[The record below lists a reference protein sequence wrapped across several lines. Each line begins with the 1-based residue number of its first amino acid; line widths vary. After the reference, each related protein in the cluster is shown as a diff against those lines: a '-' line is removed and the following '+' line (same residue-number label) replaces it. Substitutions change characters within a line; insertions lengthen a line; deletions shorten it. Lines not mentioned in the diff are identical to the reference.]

1 MNRKVKNLISIIAV
15 VVLFLALFMIADWF
29 VAQRNAQATGQPAKT
44 EASDEND
51 PAANTS
57 QPDAPEATDDPAAAE
72 DPVLQQANAIL
83 ASMTQEEKVY
93 QLFMVKPEQLTGVSP
108 VTQSGETSK
117 TAITAKPVGGII
129 YFADNLRA
137 RAQCTAMIQ
146 NLQSYSKLGL
156 FIGVDEEGGTVA
168 RLGNNSAMGTTRF
181 PAMGD
186 IGRTGDT
193 TQAYQVGMTIGTDLK
208 ALGFNLDFAPIAD
221 VNSNPDNPVI
231 GTRAFS
237 SDPTAASAMV
247 AACVNGFQD
256 SGILC
261 TLKHFPGHGDTAT
274 DSHVA
279 DAVTN
284 KTADEL
290 RACELLPFSAGI
302 QSGAPVVM
310 VGHIHTPAVTQED
323 LPATLSAEIIGGL
336 LRGELGFQGLVIT
349 DSLSMASITDHYT
362 PEDAAVKAMQAGADI
377 LLMPQDLDGAVT
389 GITRALQNGALS
401 EERLNESILRI
412 LEAKI
417 RYGIIAQ

>member
-1 MNRKVKNLISIIAV
+1 MNRKARNLIAIVSV
-15 VVLFLALFMIADWF
+15 VILFLILFVIADRYMER
-29 VAQRNAQATGQPAKT
+29 RNTQATSRPETT
-44 EASDEND
+44 EASGENGTEGETPQPESTTD
-51 PAANTS
+51 PAAT
-57 QPDAPEATDDPAAAE
+57 Q
-72 DPVLQQANAIL
+72 DPVIQQAENIL

-93 QLFMVKPEQLTGVSP
+93 QLFMVTPEQLTGVSL

-117 TAITAKPVGGII
+117 AAIAAKPVGGVI
-129 YFADNLRA
+129 YFAENLRA
-137 RAQCTAMIQ
+137 RAQCTTMIQ

-168 RLGNNSAMGTTRF
+168 RLGNNPAMGTTRF

-186 IGRTGDT
+186 IGRTGDA
-193 TQAYQVGMTIGTDLK
+193 TQAYQAGMTIGTDLK
-208 ALGFNLDFAPIAD
+208 ALGFNLDFAPVAD

-231 GTRAFS
+231 GTRSFS
-237 SDPTAASAMV
+237 NDPTVASAMV
-247 AACVNGFQD
+247 AACVSGFQD

-302 QSGAPVVM
+302 QTGAPVVM
-310 VGHIHTPAVTQED
+310 VGHIHTPAATQED
-323 LPATLSAEIIGGL
+323 VPATLSAEIIGGL

-349 DSLSMASITDHYT
+349 DSMSMAAITDHYT
-362 PEDAAVKAMQAGADI
+362 PEDAAVKAIQAGADL
-377 LLMPQDLDGAVT
+377 LLMPQNLDSAAA
-389 GITRALQNGALS
+389 GITQALQNGALS

-412 LEAKI
+412 LQAKI
-417 RYGIIAQ
+417 RYGIIVQ

>member
-1 MNRKVKNLISIIAV
+1 MSRKAKNLIAV
-15 VVLFLALFMIADWF
+15 VSVVILFLVLFVIADRYME
-29 VAQRNAQATGQPAKT
+29 QRNAQATSRPEATG
-44 EASDEND
+44 ASDEND
-51 PAANTS
+51 TEAETP
-57 QPDAPEATDDPAAAE
+57 QPEATTDPAAAE
-72 DPVLQQANAIL
+72 DPVVQQANSIL

-93 QLFMVKPEQLTGVSP
+93 QLFMVTPEQLTGVSP
-108 VTQSGETSK
+108 VTQSGEASK
-117 TAITAKPVGGII
+117 TAIAAKPVGGVI
-129 YFADNLRA
+129 YFAENLRA

-168 RLGNNSAMGTTRF
+168 RLGNNPAMGTTRF

-186 IGRTGDT
+186 IGKTGDA

-208 ALGFNLDFAPIAD
+208 ALGFNLDFAPVAD

-247 AACVNGFQD
+247 AACVSGFQD

-261 TLKHFPGHGDTAT
+261 TLKHFPGHGDTAA

-310 VGHIHTPAVTQED
+310 VGHIRTPAATQED
-323 LPATLSAEIIGGL
+323 VPATLSAEVIGGM
-336 LRGELGFQGLVIT
+336 LRGELKFQGLVIT
-349 DSLSMASITDHYT
+349 DSLSMAAITDHYT
-362 PEDAAVKAMQAGADI
+362 PEDAAVKALQAGADL
-377 LLMPQDLDGAVT
+377 LLMPQNLDSAAA
-389 GITRALQNGALS
+389 GITQALQNGALS
-401 EERLNESILRI
+401 EARLNESILRI

-417 RYGIIAQ
+417 RYGIIVQ